1 MMQLE
6 TLFDSVFSPSMTFD
20 EWARIGHANG
30 WLGVRNSDTET
41 SRAPLRAVSIRSG
54 SQRAHLL
61 AEYAKHDGLTDEE
74 SGLVSGLAD
83 YPRCCYWKRCS
94 ELRQAG
100 YIAPTGETRLSTA
113 GEAQQVCAITVAGRC
128 ALDSLSS

>member
-1 MMQLE
+1 MTA
-6 TLFDSVFSPSMTFD
+6 TLFDLPPASLTYD

-30 WLGVRNSDTET
+30 WLGVRSNDTAT

-61 AEYAKHDGLTDEE
+61 AEYAEHDGLTDEE
-74 SGLVSGLAD
+74 AGRVSGLAD

-100 YIAPTGETRLSTA
+100 LIRPTGETRLSTA
-113 GEAQQVCAITVAGRC
+113 GEAQQVCAITQAGRE
-128 ALDSLSS
+128 ALSELA